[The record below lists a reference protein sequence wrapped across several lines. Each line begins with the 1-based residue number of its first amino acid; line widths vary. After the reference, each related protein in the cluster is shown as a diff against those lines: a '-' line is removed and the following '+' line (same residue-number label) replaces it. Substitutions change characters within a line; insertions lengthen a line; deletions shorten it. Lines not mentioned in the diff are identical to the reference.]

1 MKSIIYYV
9 LYLSLIMSPF
19 NVFSMSEIDEPNY
32 IDELI
37 YTKPT
42 IAFYSE
48 EQANK
53 GGTYLYI
60 DETGNEFEVS
70 EVSSI
75 RNRSNFDDAVILP
88 TEGRLTFVKKL
99 REKPNGVYKDKL
111 GD

>member
-1 MKSIIYYV
+1 MKSIIYYM
-9 LYLSLIMSPF
+9 LYLSLIMSS
-19 NVFSMSEIDEPNY
+19 FSAFPMSE

-53 GGTYLYI
+53 GGTSLYI